1 LSEEKIDKVIT
12 IGANSKDLNFP
23 EFKGANLKAIKEE
36 KIILYPYNHEP
47 SFVFGNYKGGENYE
61 QNGRKI
67 YWKNIINI
75 TPTDLLLTI
84 NKQIKTSRIYISIDK
99 DVLTF
104 NDAVTNWDQGQ
115 VKLDYIIET
124 IKLLKEKYNIIGADV
139 TGDYSVP
146 YYTGNLYTR
155 FIKQAEIM
163 IDQSNI
169 NNDNALTNNI
179 NEATNI
185 RLLNFF
191 KEITL

>member
-1 LSEEKIDKVIT
+1 
-12 IGANSKDLNFP
+12 
-23 EFKGANLKAIKEE
+23 
-36 KIILYPYNHEP
+36 
-47 SFVFGNYKGGENYE
+47 
-61 QNGRKI
+61 
-67 YWKNIINI
+67 
-75 TPTDLLLTI
+75 
-84 NKQIKTSRIYISIDK
+84 
-99 DVLTF
+99 
-104 NDAVTNWDQGQ
+104 VTNWDQGQ

-169 NNDNALTNNI
+169 NNDNVLTNSI

-185 RLLNFF
+185 KLLNFF
-191 KEITL
+191 KEINI